1 MLFVALL
8 CLTLATI
15 VLISS
20 IRGLRGTTLLTAGGW
35 SLAGLTAWWS
45 AMLCENLGLTSRSTT
60 DLLYYLTSVLLLCPG
75 IAVLGARRP
84 GHVAWNFFVLL
95 PLVAVL
101 LWPAVASV
109 PLVEKDA
116 PLDLESPPMI
126 GFALVAVMGMG
137 NYFGTRFTLPAM
149 LHAAMLFLL
158 ACSMWASAPELALI
172 PERDLAR
179 HMASVALMIS
189 VAVAALRA
197 GESVEGLGPHDRL
210 WLDFVDQFGLVW
222 AKRVMDRLN
231 EAARHEKWSAE
242 FQWHGIQR
250 DPKATDEEQSRT
262 DARIEHNVRWLLKR
276 FVNPEWIEARLTT
289 AELASPD
296 SSAAES
302 PDSREDTRK

>member
-8 CLTLATI
+8 CLTVATI
-15 VLISS
+15 VLVSS

-35 SLAGLTAWWS
+35 SVAGLIAWWF
-45 AMLCENLGLTSRSTT
+45 AVLCENLGLTSRSAT

-84 GHVAWNFFVLL
+84 GHVTWNFFVLF

-116 PLDLESPPMI
+116 ALDLETPPLI
-126 GFALVAVMGMG
+126 GFALVAVMGTG

-149 LHAAMLFLL
+149 VHAATLFLL
-158 ACSMWASAPELALI
+158 SVSMWVSATDLALI
-172 PERDLAR
+172 PERTLAR
-179 HMASVALMIS
+179 HMAAVAFMIS

-197 GESVEGLGPHDRL
+197 GESAEDLNSHERL

-231 EAARHEKWSAE
+231 EAARHENWSAE
-242 FQWHGIQR
+242 FQWHGILRNPQ
-250 DPKATDEEQSRT
+250 ATDDERSRT
-262 DARIEHNVRWLLKR
+262 NARVEHNTRWLLKR
-276 FVNPEWIEARLTT
+276 FVNPEWIEKRLTT
-289 AELASPD
+289 ADPAASPGE
-296 SSAAES
+296 SAS
-302 PDSREDTRK
+302 PNGNTGS